1 METHGMDSH
10 YSELSETEREFWWDA
25 VNDVIGEAKD
35 NAHKR
40 PKMTTLLE
48 EFSELV
54 LSLRG
59 KHDDPPELELAQVA
73 SVAINLLWQLKM
85 GYDINNIVT
94 IKDKR

>member
-1 METHGMDSH
+1 MTDHGMDSVF
-10 YSELSETEREFWWDA
+10 SELSETEREFWWDA
-25 VNDVIGEAKD
+25 VEEAISEAKN

-59 KHDDPPELELAQVA
+59 KHDDPPELELKQVA
-73 SVAINLLWQLKM
+73 AVAINLLWQLRM
-85 GYDINNIVT
+85 GHDINNIVT
-94 IKDKR
+94 FKE